1 MISNEI
7 DEAEEEEQ
15 SQFNII
21 DRNLFGIRRRYTKL
35 TDKNIA
41 IDNIET
47 AKDALEDLEL
57 KSNTSEVIQHGCSE
71 HEHLKPKDKVKY
83 VILILFGITGCYISY
98 KCMPMYLVSTYCKI
112 NNYGETNKMLTK
124 SASKLS
130 SVPI

>member
-15 SQFNII
+15 IQYNII

-35 TDKNIA
+35 TEKTIPIN
-41 IDNIET
+41 NIET

-57 KSNTSEVIQHGCSE
+57 KSNTQKVIKHNCSE

-98 KCMPMYLVSTYCKI
+98 KCMPIYLVSILK
-112 NNYGETNKMLTK
+112 
-124 SASKLS
+124 
-130 SVPI
+130 

>member
-15 SQFNII
+15 IHYNII

-35 TDKNIA
+35 TEKNIP

-57 KSNTSEVIQHGCSE
+57 KSNTPEFIKYDCSE
-71 HEHLKPKDKVKY
+71 YERLKPKDKVKY
-83 VILILFGITGCYISY
+83 IILILFGITGCYISY
-98 KCMPMYLVSTYCKI
+98 KCMPMYLVSIVKYIIMKKI
-112 NNYGETNKMLTK
+112 
-124 SASKLS
+124 
-130 SVPI
+130 